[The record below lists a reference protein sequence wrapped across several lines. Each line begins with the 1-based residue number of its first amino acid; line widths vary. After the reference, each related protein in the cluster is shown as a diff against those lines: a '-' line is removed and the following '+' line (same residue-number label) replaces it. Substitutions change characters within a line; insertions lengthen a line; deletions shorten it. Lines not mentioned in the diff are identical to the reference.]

1 MFCGDVIVAD
11 DYVLCFLE
19 NHDLRDA
26 KSLSVVR
33 KLVRSLFPS
42 VHRLCFWRPPSTDY
56 AWTNVHNIY
65 TISEVAKLVQ

>member
-42 VHRLCFWRPPSTDY
+42 VHRLCF
-56 AWTNVHNIY
+56 
-65 TISEVAKLVQ
+65 